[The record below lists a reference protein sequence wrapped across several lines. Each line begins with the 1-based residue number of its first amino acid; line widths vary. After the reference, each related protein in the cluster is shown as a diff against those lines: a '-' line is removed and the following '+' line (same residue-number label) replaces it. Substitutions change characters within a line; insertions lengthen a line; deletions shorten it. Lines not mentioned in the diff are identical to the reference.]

1 MMQHLVIAPVLVPLL
16 VGSMLLLLERSH
28 SIVVQRNG
36 AWIGMALLLAV
47 ALALFARASTGA
59 IDVYLL
65 GDWPSRLGIVLMA
78 DRLAALM
85 VLTTTLLAI
94 PALLYA
100 CAGWDRRAL
109 HFHALFQIQLAGLNG
124 AFLTGDIFNLFVFF
138 EVLLIASYG
147 LLLSGGRGE
156 RMAAGMHYV
165 VFNIAASTL
174 FLIALAFL
182 YGMLGTL
189 NMAELAVRIRELA
202 PADLAM
208 VRAACGLLLV
218 VFCAKAALLPMYLWL
233 PDTYA
238 RAPAAVAAL
247 FTIMTKVG
255 LYAILRVT
263 TLVLGDDAG
272 ALAGFGRD
280 ALLAFGLVTLV
291 LGGLGVVGALRLR
304 IGAAYLVL
312 VSAGTLFVAFALAQ
326 PGTISAG
333 LYYLPHSCFA
343 GAAMFLIAHI
353 VQRERGSVGDRLLDL
368 APPMPR
374 LTGMLYM
381 VAAIALIGLP
391 PLSGFIGKFV
401 LLEATPGEDTPWVY
415 AAVLGSSLLVLV
427 GLSRTGTRLFWRT
440 EAPIEADPDV
450 DAGEDGRIATPAAA
464 APAPVPRVRRA
475 EVAATLLLLAF
486 GVAMTIAA
494 APVLR
499 YTQATAEQLLSPDDY
514 IRQVRDSVPSL
525 REP

>member
-1 MMQHLVIAPVLVPLL
+1 MQHLILAPVLVPLL
-16 VGSMLLLLERSH
+16 AGSILLLLERSH

-36 AWIGMALLLAV
+36 AWLGIALLLA
-47 ALALFARASTGA
+47 ASLALFARAATGEV
-59 IDVYLL
+59 DVYLL

-78 DRLAALM
+78 DRLSALM
-85 VLTTTLLAI
+85 VLTTSLLAI
-94 PALLYA
+94 PALMYA

-182 YGMLGTL
+182 YGLLGTL
-189 NMAELAVRIRELA
+189 NMAEIAVRIREV
-202 PADLAM
+202 PPQDLAM
-208 VRAACGLLLV
+208 VRAAAGLLLV

-255 LYAILRVT
+255 LYAMLRVT
-263 TLVLGDDAG
+263 TLVFGEDAG

-280 ALLAFGLVTLV
+280 VLLAFGLVTLV

-312 VSAGTLFVAFALAQ
+312 VSAGTLFVAFALGE

-353 VQRERGSVGDRLLDL
+353 VQRERGAVGDRLLDP

-381 VAAIALIGLP
+381 VAAISLIGLP

-401 LLEATPGEDTPWVY
+401 LLEATPSDDTAWVY
-415 AAVLGSSLLVLV
+415 AAVLGASLLVLI

-440 EAPIEADPDV
+440 EAAAEA
-450 DAGEDGRIATPAAA
+450 EDGDARDVAAA
-464 APAPVPRVRRA
+464 AGESPAPVRKVRGI
-475 EVAATLLLLAF
+475 EIAATLLLLAF
-486 GVAMTIAA
+486 GVAMTVAA
-494 APVLR
+494 APILR
-499 YTQATAEQLLSPDDY
+499 YTQATAEQLLSPGDY
-514 IRQVRDSVPSL
+514 IRHVQDAVPSL